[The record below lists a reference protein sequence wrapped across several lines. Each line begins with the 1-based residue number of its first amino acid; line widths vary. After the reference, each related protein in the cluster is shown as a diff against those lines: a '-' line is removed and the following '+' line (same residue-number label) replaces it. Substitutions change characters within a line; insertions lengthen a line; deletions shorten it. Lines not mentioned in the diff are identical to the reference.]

1 MTEIKEP
8 RDLEDIIVIIQK
20 FIPENEFELHN
31 SLNKL
36 LQKLSFQ
43 SIEVRKGSY
52 YWIIMINIL
61 NKYIPV
67 IKEEWQIKI
76 RDIINY
82 NKL

>member
-8 RDLEDIIVIIQK
+8 RDLEEIIVIIQK
-20 FIPENEFELHN
+20 FIPENETELHN

-61 NKYIPV
+61 NKYIPT
-67 IKEEWQIKI
+67 IKAEWQIKI